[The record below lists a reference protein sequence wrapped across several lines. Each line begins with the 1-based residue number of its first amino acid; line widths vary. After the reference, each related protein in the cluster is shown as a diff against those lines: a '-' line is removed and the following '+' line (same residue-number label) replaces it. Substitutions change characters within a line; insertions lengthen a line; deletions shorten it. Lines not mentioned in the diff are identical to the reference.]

1 MTLRSS
7 SVAHTLVAALREL
20 GVRHVFGVPSGGW
33 VDYLEALREAEGIDF
48 VLTTHEGGAAMM
60 ADVCGRLTGGPGV
73 CFGTFGPGATNLA
86 TGVGGALLDRSPMI
100 VHSPMSCRKACEG
113 VRCRWES
120 TIRLCSARLRNARCG
135 CHAIA

>member
-60 ADVCGRLTGGPGV
+60 AENV
-73 CFGTFGPGATNLA
+73 AA
-86 TGVGGALLDRSPMI
+86 A
-100 VHSPMSCRKACEG
+100 CRK
-113 VRCRWES
+113 VRRFKLLFLPF
-120 TIRLCSARLRNARCG
+120 RLP
-135 CHAIA
+135 